1 MKKEVKTTQ
10 EKTTKKAPVAKTPVA
25 PVVESQ
31 ELLDA
36 KSKLAN
42 PNLSGYRRNVI
53 LNKFPELG

>member
-1 MKKEVKTTQ
+1 M
-10 EKTTKKAPVAKTPVA
+10 AKTPVA

-53 LNKFPELG
+53 LKKFPELG